1 MAEPPDEGFRVTDR
15 RRRDTIEAPGASGT
29 PSPPRPAA
37 AFSPEG
43 PHDAP
48 HARNLVGLFVML
60 ATQAVLART
69 SDHDAPGVEAQR
81 APWLGRDSPA
91 RADGQPDGPREPSR
105 RQGLR
110 ERRERRLVQEAAERY
125 GAHDGDEVVAA
136 QPDRWLAK
144 REVGGIEVSRDE
156 RVELGLAE
164 HDGAG
169 ARAAPQETDDLLL
182 SADAVLGRERHGLD
196 DRRLEQ
202 ANDRPPPGGGQ
213 QNDRQES
220 DDRRE
225 APPQT
230 HGSNSTIPFP

>member
-1 MAEPPDEGFRVTDR
+1 MVLYVCLFFFFFSSR
-15 RRRDTIEAPGASGT
+15 RRHTRSYGDWSSDECS
-29 PSPPRPAA
+29 S
-37 AFSPEG
+37 
-43 PHDAP
+43 D
-48 HARNLVGLFVML
+48 L
-60 ATQAVLART
+60 
-69 SDHDAPGVEAQR
+69 DHDAPRVEAQR

-91 RADGQPDGPREPSR
+91 RADGQPDGPRQPSR

-125 GAHDGDEVVAA
+125 GAHDVDEVVAA

-144 REVGGIEVSRDE
+144 REVGGIEVPRDE
-156 RVELGLAE
+156 RVDLGLAE

-169 ARAAPQETDDLLL
+169 ARAAPHETDDLLL
-182 SADAVLGRERHGLD
+182 SADAVLGGERYGLD

-202 ANDRPPPGGGQ
+202 ANDHPPPGGGH

-220 DDRRE
+220 YDRRE

>member
-15 RRRDTIEAPGASGT
+15 RRRDTIEAPGASSA

-37 AFSPEG
+37 TFSPEG

-48 HARNLVGLFVML
+48 DPRNLVGLFVML
-60 ATQAVLART
+60 ATEAVIAR
-69 SDHDAPGVEAQR
+69 VEAQR

-91 RADGQPDGPREPSR
+91 RADGQPDGPRQPSR

-125 GAHDGDEVVAA
+125 GAHDVDEVVAA

-144 REVGGIEVSRDE
+144 REVGGIEVPRDE
-156 RVELGLAE
+156 RVDLGLAE

-169 ARAAPQETDDLLL
+169 ARAAPHETDDLLL
-182 SADAVLGRERHGLD
+182 SADAVLGGERYGLD

-202 ANDRPPPGGGQ
+202 ANDHPPPGGGPQ
-213 QNDRQES
+213 TDS
-220 DDRRE
+220 DDSYDRRE